1 MQRSTNGSEVKEW
14 IFPVREVRQCPNLEV
29 AKDLVVQGA
38 CGLGVCSCY
47 RLDTFGLYIVVSEG

>member
-38 CGLGVCSCY
+38 CGLGVC
-47 RLDTFGLYIVVSEG
+47 